1 MSYPDMIPFNEIKTV
16 LEIMKSG
23 NIKQNAA
30 NLAYNAWIIQGYAQK
45 VAFGDPNMLL
55 MQTQSAADPL
65 AILEQIVASEG
76 QLEAQL
82 SVQWDVV
89 LKYAIQIV
97 VLALQAMS
105 SVV

>member
-1 MSYPDMIPFNEIKTV
+1 
-16 LEIMKSG
+16 
-23 NIKQNAA
+23 
-30 NLAYNAWIIQGYAQK
+30 
-45 VAFGDPNMLL
+45 